1 MIPTT
6 RVSEIWEVTI
16 FLLAFVTS
24 ITVVMQ
30 AAFLH
35 DQPLLWT
42 VNYFMDIFF
51 AADMYVPNYGMNAEM
66 M

>member
-1 MIPTT
+1 MTT
-6 RVSEIWEVTI
+6 

-42 VNYFMDIFF
+42 VNYLMDIFF
-51 AADMYVPNYGMNAEM
+51 AADMYVQNCMNREM
-66 M
+66 LQSPSQ